1 MLYKEWLSNWLENY
15 VQPSAKQRTYT
26 RYKEIV
32 EQHIIPQLGDLELS
46 EITPYVLQCY
56 VTELLKCG
64 NLRTGKGLSA
74 NSVNS
79 IITVIQ
85 NTLKTACSLGIIS
98 EYVGDKIKRPRSS
111 EKKVECFSMS
121 EQKKIEEYILS
132 NENTRAFGVLLCLY
146 TGLRI
151 GELLVLEWSDIDMSK
166 GELQVNKT
174 CHYGKDENGVFGRI
188 TDIPK
193 TQSSIR
199 TILIPKQL
207 MPRLREVKK
216 KSRSTHIVSNGS
228 NLISIRSYQRS
239 FSTLLKKLNIP
250 HRGFH
255 SLRHM
260 FATQALR
267 CGMDVKTL
275 ACTIGHESVETTLN
289 VYSHATDEGMRTA
302 AKTIDRT
309 IGTLAGAYAEFDG
322 GESEDEQVPTEAPK
336 PTPRTKFEP
345 YKGKYRRQGTGSIHQ
360 VSKNVWEGRYSPIV
374 NGKRI
379 TRNIYAGSIEKCGE
393 KLMQMIAEMKE
404 EYGIA

>member
-15 VQPSAKQRTYT
+15 VQPSSKQRTYT

-32 EQHIIPQLGDLELS
+32 EQHIVTQLGDLKLS

-85 NTLKTACSLGIIS
+85 NTLKTAYSLGIVS
-98 EYVGDKIKRPRSS
+98 EYVGDKIKRPRAS

-121 EQKKIEEYILS
+121 EQKKIEQYILS
-132 NENTRAFGVLLCLY
+132 EENTRLFGILLCLY

-151 GELLVLEWSDIDMSK
+151 GELLALEWSDIDMSK
-166 GELQVNKT
+166 GELRVSKT
-174 CHYGKDENGVFGRI
+174 CHYGKDENDVFGRI

-199 TILIPKQL
+199 TIPIPKQL

-216 KSRSTHIVSNGS
+216 TSCSTHIVSNGS

-239 FSTLLKKLNIP
+239 FASLLKRLNIQ

-255 SLRHM
+255 SLRHT
-260 FATQALR
+260 FATRALE

-275 ACTIGHESVETTLN
+275 SEILGHKNPTVTLN
-289 VYSHATDEGMRTA
+289 R
-302 AKTIDRT
+302 
-309 IGTLAGAYAEFDG
+309 YAHSLMEHKK
-322 GESEDEQVPTEAPK
+322 EMMNK
-336 PTPRTKFEP
+336 L
-345 YKGKYRRQGTGSIHQ
+345 GK
-360 VSKNVWEGRYSPIV
+360 
-374 NGKRI
+374 
-379 TRNIYAGSIEKCGE
+379 
-393 KLMQMIAEMKE
+393 LL
-404 EYGIA
+404 

>member
-1 MLYKEWLSNWLENY
+1 MLYREWLSNWLENY
-15 VQPSAKQRTYT
+15 VQPSAKQRTYM

-32 EQHIIPQLGDLELS
+32 EQHILTQLGELDLS

-85 NTLKTACSLGIIS
+85 NTLKTAYSLGIIS
-98 EYVGDKIKRPRSS
+98 EYVGDKIKRPRAS

-121 EQKKIEEYILS
+121 EQKKIEQYIL
-132 NENTRAFGVLLCLY
+132 NAENTRLFGVLLCLY

-151 GELLVLEWSDIDMSK
+151 GELLALEWSDIDMSK
-166 GELQVNKT
+166 GELRVNKT
-174 CHYGKDENGVFGRI
+174 CHYAKSENGGFGRI

-199 TILIPKQL
+199 TIPIPKQL

-216 KSRSTHIVSNGS
+216 KSLSTHIVANGS

-239 FSTLLKKLNIP
+239 FSTLLKKINIP

-255 SLRHM
+255 SLRHT
-260 FATQALR
+260 FATRALE

-275 ACTIGHESVETTLN
+275 SEILGHKNPTVTLN
-289 VYSHATDEGMRTA
+289 R
-302 AKTIDRT
+302 
-309 IGTLAGAYAEFDG
+309 YAHSLMEHKK
-322 GESEDEQVPTEAPK
+322 EMMNK
-336 PTPRTKFEP
+336 L
-345 YKGKYRRQGTGSIHQ
+345 GK
-360 VSKNVWEGRYSPIV
+360 
-374 NGKRI
+374 
-379 TRNIYAGSIEKCGE
+379 
-393 KLMQMIAEMKE
+393 LL
-404 EYGIA
+404 